1 MYGIIQKSI
10 EEMVVKSFGQEK
22 WETILEQ
29 AGVAER
35 DFVLLQSYPDEVT
48 LAIVGAA
55 TRVLGLSVDAVL
67 ESFGEH
73 WITYAE
79 RGYGG
84 LLRMSGGTFP
94 EVVANLD
101 AMHTRIKLNMPE
113 LRPPSFRCEPQG
125 DGLMRLHYFSE
136 RAGLEPVVRGMLRS
150 LARRMGVEIDF
161 EQSRAADDG
170 HAIFDVRYSAPGSWD
185 AR

>member
-10 EEMVVKSFGQEK
+10 EEMVVSSFGQEK
-22 WETILEQ
+22 WEAILDE

-35 DFVLLQSYPDEVT
+35 DFVMLKSYPDEVT

-55 TRVLGLSVDAVL
+55 TRVLGLSAETVL
-67 ESFGEH
+67 ETFGEH

-79 RGYGG
+79 RGYGA

-94 EVVANLD
+94 EVVAHLD

-113 LRPPSFRCEPQG
+113 LRPPSFRCEPQR
-125 DGLMRLHYFSE
+125 DGVMRLHYYSE
-136 RAGLEPVVRGMLRS
+136 RKGLEPVVRGMLRS
-150 LARRMGVEIDF
+150 LARRMGVEIEF
-161 EQSRAADDG
+161 NESRAPDDG
-170 HAIFDVRYSAPGSWD
+170 HAIFDVRYSGPGSWD
-185 AR
+185 RR